1 MADAKMATCLWFD
14 GGAKDAADLYCSLF
28 PDSEVTRVDSAP
40 TDYPGGKKGDVLT
53 VGFSMLGPSFMGLN
67 GRPKLEAENG
77 FTDAVSFQ
85 VFTETQEETDR
96 YWAALTADGGGEMA
110 CSWCYD
116 RFGVRWQIVPRVL
129 MDGLGHENPE
139 TRGRVFG
146 AMQQMIKIDHAA
158 IEAAIAGE

>member
-14 GGAKDAADLYCSLF
+14 GGAHDAATLYCGLF
-28 PDSEVTRVDSAP
+28 PDSRIDRVETAP
-40 TDYPGGKKGDVLT
+40 TDYPGGKAGDVLT
-53 VGFSMLGPSFMGLN
+53 VNFIVLGQPFMGLN
-67 GRPKLEAENG
+67 GKAENG

-85 VFTETQEETDR
+85 VFTDTQEETDR

-110 CSWCYD
+110 CSWCFD

-129 MDGLGHENPE
+129 MDALGHPDPA

-146 AMQQMIKIDHAA
+146 AMQQLVKIDHAA
-158 IEAAIAGE
+158 IEAAVAGASE